1 MPEADLAGAA
11 AAEPAS
17 ALPAPLNGVVRDAD
31 GVPLPQRFGPYVLYD
46 LIGRGGMAEI
56 FLGRTFTALGQP
68 RTVAV
73 KRMLAHLSSDERFGR
88 MLVAEAKLCATLRHA
103 NIVQVVGLGRT
114 DGRLHIDME
123 YVEGLDLHDLLRRC
137 TRRKIPFP
145 TEFAF
150 LILEEASRALAH
162 AHRARDENGRPLGIV
177 HRDLSPTNVLVS
189 FEGEVKLCDFGI
201 ARAAADGV
209 RADEVARDAGMLRG
223 KFAYM
228 SPEQARA
235 EEVDARADIF
245 AFGILVWE
253 LLAGRRLY
261 KGGNDMDTL
270 RLAQQAEI
278 PPLPRRGRPWEDTAQ
293 TLLDRALAFEPARRF
308 QTSEELHDGIRDIIL
323 GHDIIVSPVRFAEFL
338 REHFGGETLAVRRER
353 ERGVDLI
360 APPRLGAGR
369 GGDGPPGGIDRRKSQ
384 DRAE

>member
-1 MPEADLAGAA
+1 VPEAGFSAVETASPADLAPR
-11 AAEPAS
+11 PAG
-17 ALPAPLNGVVRDAD
+17 GVLRDAD
-31 GVPLPQRFGPYVLYD
+31 GVALPQRFGSYILYD

-73 KRMLAHLSSDERFGR
+73 KRMLAHLSSDERFGQ
-88 MLVAEAKLCATLRHA
+88 MLIAEAKLCATLRHA
-103 NIVQVVGLGRT
+103 NIVQVHGLGRT
-114 DGRLHIDME
+114 HGRLHIDME

-137 TRRKIPFP
+137 TRRRIPFD
-145 TEFAF
+145 TSYSF

-162 AHRARDENGRPLGIV
+162 AHRARDETGRALGIV

-201 ARAAADGV
+201 ARAAADGL

-261 KGGNDMDTL
+261 KGGNDLDTL
-270 RLAQQAEI
+270 LLAQQADI
-278 PPLPRRGRPWEDTAQ
+278 PPLPRRGRPWEDAAQ
-293 TLLDRALAFEPARRF
+293 ALLDRALAPDPARRF
-308 QTSEELHDGIRDIIL
+308 PNADALCDEIRDIIL
-323 GHDIIVSPVRFAEFL
+323 GFDILVSPVRFSAFL
-338 REHFGGETLAVRRER
+338 QEHFAAETLGMRAQRA
-353 ERGVDLI
+353 RGIDLI
-360 APPRLGAGR
+360 APPREGAGR
-369 GGDGPPGGIDRRKSQ
+369 GDAGPPDGVDRRRS
-384 DRAE
+384 A